1 MKITEYTKQ
10 NEQNIFTILR
20 VNQDNIYDYKR
31 VIVKH
36 INEEDYSKLK
46 NKKLLDSI
54 IFTAVSETEIEDTFI
69 AESIRF

>member
-20 VNQDNIYDYKR
+20 VNKENKYDYKR
-31 VIVKH
+31 VIVKY
-36 INEEDYSKLK
+36 IKQEDYPKLK
-46 NKKLLDSI
+46 DKKYLNSI
-54 IFTAVSETEIEDTFI
+54 TFTAVFETEIEDTFI